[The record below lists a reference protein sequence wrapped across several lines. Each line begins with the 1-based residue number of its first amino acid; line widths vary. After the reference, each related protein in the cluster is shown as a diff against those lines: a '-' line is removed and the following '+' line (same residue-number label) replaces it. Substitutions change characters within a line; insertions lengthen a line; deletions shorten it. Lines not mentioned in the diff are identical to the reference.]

1 MLRVSPPPKVVRYG
15 SVWNRGIR
23 EQGVWGGPPSWW
35 ENLSER
41 VLGFVAVWFCFG
53 GVLIFPINK

>member
-1 MLRVSPPPKVVRYG
+1 M
-15 SVWNRGIR
+15 
-23 EQGVWGGPPSWW
+23 WGGPPSWW